1 MTIILS
7 MDKQMQGK
15 LLEIVKRNYEEIAD
29 DFNETRKKYLWPE
42 LIKLADMVKD
52 DDRILDIGCGNGRLV
67 KTFKDK
73 NVWYL
78 GVDASEKLINVA
90 KKKLKAANFQFKIAD
105 IFDLDKIINKKFDYV
120 FCIAVLHHIP
130 GKDLRILA
138 LKQLKNKIKPDGKII
153 LTVWNLWRQK
163 RYRKLIIKY
172 SFLKFISKSGL
183 MSRRISRD
191 PDSALRI
198 SGDFGDILFAW
209 KNSRGEAVSRRY
221 YHAFTKF
228 GLKKIIK
235 KADLKIA
242 KFYQDKYNYYVI
254 LRR

>member
-1 MTIILS
+1 
-7 MDKQMQGK
+7 MQGK

-163 RYRKLIIKY
+163 KFSRQIIRYALLKLIGKN
-172 SFLKFISKSGL
+172 K
-183 MSRRISRD
+183 MN
-191 PDSALRI
+191 
-198 SGDFGDILFAW
+198 FGDILFAW
-209 KNSRGEAVSRRY
+209 KNYQGEAASQRY
-221 YHAFTKF
+221 YHAFYKCE
-228 GLKKIIK
+228 LKKIIK

>member
-1 MTIILS
+1 
-7 MDKQMQGK
+7 
-15 LLEIVKRNYEEIAD
+15 
-29 DFNETRKKYLWPE
+29 
-42 LIKLADMVKD
+42 MVKD